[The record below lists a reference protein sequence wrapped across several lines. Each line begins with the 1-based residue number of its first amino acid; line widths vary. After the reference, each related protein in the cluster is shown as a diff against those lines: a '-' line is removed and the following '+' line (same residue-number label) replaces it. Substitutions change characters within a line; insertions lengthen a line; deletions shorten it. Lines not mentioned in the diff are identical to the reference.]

1 MTAPLTPAQRAARRA
16 AKLRGQRIAAAS
28 PYHHTPVPDP
38 VRRRCSL
45 CGEPMYNANRTS
57 HAQCAFEEAIQRRW
71 EEGRPPADPNEAG
84 RQVEPAGADG

>member
-16 AKLRGQRIAAAS
+16 AKLRGQRLATRS
-28 PYHHTPVPDP
+28 PHHHLPVPPRDLK
-38 VRRRCSL
+38 RCSI
-45 CGEPMYNANRTS
+45 CGAVVYSANSST
-57 HAQCAFEEAIQRRW
+57 HPQCQMSAAESKRW